1 MAARK
6 KKQSVQSLETGDV
19 PACWERVRQCLILS
33 DVTFVGVPPRHHPL
47 RHPGCRQDHT
57 AEGLLHTRLCAKC
70 LIDILHPN
78 SYCIGAII
86 ITTLQIWKLK
96 FEKVKSSDQGHT
108 AG

>member
-6 KKQSVQSLETGDV
+6 KKQSVQSLEAGEV
-19 PACWERVRQCLILS
+19 PACWERVWQCLILS
-33 DVTFVGVPPRHHPL
+33 DIAFVGVPHRHHHL
-47 RHPGCRQDHT
+47 RHPGCHQDHT

-70 LIDILHPN
+70 LIDILRSN
-78 SYCIGAII
+78 SYCIRTII

-96 FEKVKSSDQGHT
+96 FEKVPSSEQGHA